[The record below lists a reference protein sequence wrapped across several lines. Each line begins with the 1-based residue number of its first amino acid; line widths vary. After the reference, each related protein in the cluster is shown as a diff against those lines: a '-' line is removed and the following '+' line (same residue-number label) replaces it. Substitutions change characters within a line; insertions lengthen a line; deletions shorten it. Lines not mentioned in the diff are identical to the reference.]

1 MSSRQQLA
9 EAIRILTAVLNGI
22 PDAPVKETR
31 PAAPAASERI
41 PSGWAKAKI
50 KAISDKEVETKR
62 GPSRKVSLRLA
73 WVQDGESHEVWA
85 GTFSEA
91 VIADFDACGA
101 SKGDNILVKL
111 AQNGEYWNLMGIA
124 LSATPGIKAEEVPF

>member
-1 MSSRQQLA
+1 MTSQQKL
-9 EAIRILTAVLNGI
+9 EQAIRLLSEVLNGI
-22 PDAPVKETR
+22 PNAPVKETR
-31 PAAPAASERI
+31 SAAPAASERI
-41 PSGWAKAKI
+41 PSGWAKARI
-50 KAISDKEVETKR
+50 KAVSDKEVETKR

-91 VIADFDACGA
+91 IIADFDLCGA
-101 SKGDNILVKL
+101 GKGDNILVKL
-111 AQNGEYWNLMGIA
+111 AQNGEYWNLAGIA